1 MSTTTTSVQTIPVS
15 GSSPGPAAPA
25 SSLSEPAVLNRERA
39 LLHEILRLVAERFE
53 AETNVETERDSSGS
67 TADSE
72 YQKARRA
79 LIEKL
84 KRLES
89 EAHAADDNRRRAII
103 DAALQGEARAKA
115 DFAANSRKIATLFD
129 SARDVAK
136 NQFSEGKSDAA
147 SRYDSGLRK
156 AAKEHAEK
164 TKPIDDSARLAD
176 GYRTRLAVLAADYR
190 KFKLDPE
197 PREPA
202 RETYDRYSDPSD
214 ELFTRLA
221 RMETPLKLLEGLIIP
236 KAMKGAREAWV
247 FILVIVPLVG
257 LAILLDLGEY
267 GIGGAL
273 VAGVAIALLLRTW
286 LVKLSQSQLES
297 RYSPLMACPGRRRR
311 ADSTLSGAG
320 RRPS

>member
-1 MSTTTTSVQTIPVS
+1 VSTTTTSVQTIPV
-15 GSSPGPAAPA
+15 PA
-25 SSLSEPAVLNRERA
+25 SGPGATASPLSEPAVLNRERA
-39 LLHEILRLVAERFE
+39 LLHEILRLVAERSE
-53 AETNVETERDSSGS
+53 AETKVETQRDSSGS

-89 EAHAADDNRRRAII
+89 EAHATDEKRRRAII

-147 SRYDSGLRK
+147 SKYDSGQRK

-197 PREPA
+197 APQPA

-221 RMETPLKLLEGLIIP
+221 RMETPLKLVEGLIIP
-236 KAMKGAREAWV
+236 KSMKGAREAWV
-247 FILVIVPLVG
+247 FIFVILPLLG
-257 LAILLDLGEY
+257 LAFAFDSGESM
-267 GIGGAL
+267 
-273 VAGVAIALLLRTW
+273 V
-286 LVKLSQSQLES
+286 
-297 RYSPLMACPGRRRR
+297 
-311 ADSTLSGAG
+311 
-320 RRPS
+320 